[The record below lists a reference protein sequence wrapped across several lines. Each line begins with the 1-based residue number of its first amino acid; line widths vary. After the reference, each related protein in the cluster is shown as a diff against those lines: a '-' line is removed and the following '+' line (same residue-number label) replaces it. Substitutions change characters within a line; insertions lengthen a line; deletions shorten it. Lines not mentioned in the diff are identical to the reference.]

1 MKIFADNCVHSGAV
15 TALGQARFD
24 VERAIENGFENSSDE
39 EIFDYILKNSKI
51 LLTFDRDFGN
61 VLRFNI
67 RDSKGVII
75 FYIENLWKETII
87 QRVLN
92 FFSKF
97 KERNLRSKL
106 FIIDISGRIRIWPK

>member
-15 TALGQARFD
+15 TILRQAR
-24 VERAIENGFENSSDE
+24 
-39 EIFDYILKNSKI
+39 
-51 LLTFDRDFGN
+51 
-61 VLRFNI
+61 
-67 RDSKGVII
+67 
-75 FYIENLWKETII
+75 IENLWKETII

-97 KERNLRSKL
+97 KERNLRGKL